1 MCENTLF
8 QKFFLTFSQKKV
20 YNAPAMTTKAY
31 NLFLELVCELKSKGY
46 TISCAES
53 CTGGMFASFVTNV
66 EGSSSV
72 LKYGY
77 VTYHPESKNALV
89 GVSLEDIEKFG
100 VVSCPVAEQMS
111 VGALMAAKADVAMG
125 VTGNI
130 GNTTNDDKGTL
141 DDVWLSVVVRRDG
154 DKVEGVTENI
164 SFANALGDK
173 TGANSHR
180 IIAKES
186 ICIRAAEIALEL
198 LRK

>member
-1 MCENTLF
+1 M
-8 QKFFLTFSQKKV
+8 
-20 YNAPAMTTKAY
+20 YIAPAMTTKAY
-31 NLFLELVCELKSKGY
+31 NLFLELVRELKTNGY

-100 VVSCPVAEQMS
+100 VVSRPVAEQMS
-111 VGALMAAKADVAMG
+111 VGALMAANADVAMG

-141 DDVWLSVVVRRDG
+141 DDVWLSVAVRREG
-154 DKVEGVTENI
+154 DKVERVTENI

-180 IIAKES
+180 IMAKEA